1 MHDTMKQAA
10 NAIAAKRRHF
20 SKLFQVRFALGIITA
35 ILCDVA
41 KYRSHRPHQISSATA
56 IDSIDDSFASI
67 IADKISK
74 TTPYIADV
82 VKYVLANETALDS
95 FLLNATMVAIDRA
108 KGIKE
113 YIIGKISINVRHSP
127 SGRNIV
133 KIDVI
138 PNRREVV
145 IVAPKTPK
153 TPPAPT
159 TTYRKNANQPEMLS
173 SVLRRGS
180 TVASNSAAEEFM
192 TAFATCFASEWSTAV

>member
-35 ILCDVA
+35 ILCEVV

-56 IDSIDDSFASI
+56 IDGIDDSFASI

-82 VKYVLANETALDS
+82 AKYVLANETALDS

-113 YIIGKISINVRHSP
+113 YIIGKISINVSHSP

-133 KIDVI
+133 KIDVF
-138 PNRREVV
+138 PNSEVV
-145 IVAPKTPK
+145 IVAPK

-180 TVASNSAAEEFM
+180 AVASNSALEESM